1 MSRYPNIKKAA
12 KRIQK
17 YGRLGDTKLVHIN
30 PAEEKLL
37 EQMTGKKA
45 TINPKTGLKEYFDA
59 RWLLAPLAAKFAP
72 LAISGGLGIKAAKSY
87 FKNQADKDIITDEA
101 DIADAKLDAELKAL
115 EAEGKISAPEQQA
128 MASLREGAEEG
139 TMDVEGLTQQM
150 MQPMYQQG
158 QQQMGQALQQ
168 VTSQG
173 LEGSIIA
180 QEASRKVGAD
190 VRASIADQARNI
202 VMANEKTR
210 AGAQERLQSALFKR
224 GDLLRNIAM
233 EKARVEGGYD
243 IGDLEEKLKQK
254 QRKSG
259 YTQDMFNIGDDW
271 LSFIG
276 DTATGNIAGA
286 AAGSSPLG
294 DDI

>member
-101 DIADAKLDAELKAL
+101 DIADAKLDAELEAL
-115 EAEGKISAPEQQA
+115 GEQGKISAPEQQA

-190 VRASIADQARNI
+190 VRASIADPTNPMDVA
-202 VMANEKTR
+202 
-210 AGAQERLQSALFKR
+210 
-224 GDLLRNIAM
+224 
-233 EKARVEGGYD
+233 
-243 IGDLEEKLKQK
+243 
-254 QRKSG
+254 
-259 YTQDMFNIGDDW
+259 
-271 LSFIG
+271 
-276 DTATGNIAGA
+276 
-286 AAGSSPLG
+286 
-294 DDI
+294 